1 MNTLLNNVPLDS
13 KSLSVL
19 SEAEQKELIAI
30 LEIEAQTQT
39 ALTNPFAG
47 PWDYLTRAVYTQD
60 QAAGSVRQ
68 FPDLEYLRHV
78 VEARECCKLFAV
90 IKSRRMII
98 SWLMCALYLYETATA
113 ANQASFIASRKF
125 ETSCELVG
133 RLAFIY
139 DHVPPDV
146 WPNKPAM
153 ERRAGQNGRGN
164 ASLYFPALSSNVY
177 AVAEGSDQLRQYGAS
192 RVLCDEAAFWDRWED
207 SWSALKPTIQG
218 GGRIDLVTTPES
230 TSPVRQLL
238 YGSGAV

>member
-78 VEARECCKLFAV
+78 VEARERCKLFAV
-90 IKSRRMII
+90 
-98 SWLMCALYLYETATA
+98 
-113 ANQASFIASRKF
+113 
-125 ETSCELVG
+125 
-133 RLAFIY
+133 
-139 DHVPPDV
+139 
-146 WPNKPAM
+146 
-153 ERRAGQNGRGN
+153 
-164 ASLYFPALSSNVY
+164 
-177 AVAEGSDQLRQYGAS
+177 
-192 RVLCDEAAFWDRWED
+192 
-207 SWSALKPTIQG
+207 
-218 GGRIDLVTTPES
+218 
-230 TSPVRQLL
+230 
-238 YGSGAV
+238 

>member
-1 MNTLLNNVPLDS
+1 MLT
-13 KSLSVL
+13 
-19 SEAEQKELIAI
+19 I
-30 LEIEAQTQT
+30 LELEAQAQT
-39 ALTNPFAG
+39 ALTNPFSG

-68 FPDLEYLRHV
+68 FPNLDYLRYT
-78 VEARECCKLFAV
+78 VESRERCKLFAV

-113 ANQASFIASRKF
+113 ANQASYIASRKY

-139 DHVPPDV
+139 DHIPHEV
-146 WPNKPAM
+146 WPNKPLM
-153 ERRAGQNGRGN
+153 ERRAGQNSVGN
-164 ASLYFPALSSNVY
+164 SVLSFPALSSKVF